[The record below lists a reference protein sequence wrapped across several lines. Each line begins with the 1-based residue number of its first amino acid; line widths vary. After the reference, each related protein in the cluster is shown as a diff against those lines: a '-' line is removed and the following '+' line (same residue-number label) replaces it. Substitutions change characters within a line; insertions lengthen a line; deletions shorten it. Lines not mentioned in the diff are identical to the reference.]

1 MKKLLTLFTV
11 LGLTAYGYSQ
21 DLDYDEMLKVL
32 DERSSFMDS
41 DFSARATMISEDPEE
56 GIDRNTIRMFRRDNR
71 DEFLILFE
79 APETKIGQG
88 YLRIGENLWF
98 YDPESR
104 KFSHTSM
111 KDSFDSSD
119 ARNSDFSRSSYSED
133 YRVARAES
141 GTLGRF
147 DVWVLDLEGKHNEVT
162 YPFQKIWVTKDNLLI
177 LKTEDYSLNQRLLR
191 TSLYPGWSKVGD
203 SYTPNKM
210 IFIDELVEGKKTQVN
225 LSNLSV
231 ADIRDDVFTKAY
243 VERVSQ

>member
-1 MKKLLTLFTV
+1 MKKLFSLLIILGSTFYGFT
-11 LGLTAYGYSQ
+11 Q
-21 DLDYDEMLKVL
+21 DLDYEEMLQVL
-32 DERSSFMDS
+32 DERSSFLNS
-41 DFSARATMISEDPEE
+41 DFSARATMISEDPED
-56 GIDRNTIRMFRRDNR
+56 GVDRNTIRMFRRDAR

-119 ARNSDFSRSSYSED
+119 ARNSDFSRSTYSED
-133 YRVARAES
+133 YQVTSAQS
-141 GTLGRF
+141 GKLGRF
-147 DVWVLDLEGKHNEVT
+147 EVWILELEGKHNEVT
-162 YPFQKIWVTKDNLLI
+162 YPYQKIWVTKDNLLI

-191 TSLYPGWSKVGD
+191 TSLYPGWSQVGE
-203 SYTPNKM
+203 SFTPNKM

-225 LSNLSV
+225 MSNLSV
-231 ADIRDDVFTKAY
+231 SDIRDDVFTKAY